1 MKKGDYVS
9 IMGFFKLT
17 PTDEMELER
26 IAVTVERERNN
37 TGDMRLLLLKHAY
50 VNIENQEKISSA
62 LTSDKIAKEMK
73 AMVMEAFD
81 REIGIDME
89 LLKSEKD
96 KTNEELKLR
105 TSKKK
110 KFKVEVGTIMFS
122 SEVIRK

>member
-1 MKKGDYVS
+1 MPW
-9 IMGFFKLT
+9 FFK
-17 PTDEMELER
+17 P
-26 IAVTVERERNN
+26 V
-37 TGDMRLLLLKHAY
+37 
-50 VNIENQEKISSA
+50 
-62 LTSDKIAKEMK
+62 
-73 AMVMEAFD
+73 D

-110 KFKVEVGTIMFS
+110 KFKVEGSIFCVPSVHINNLCAIVGTIMFS